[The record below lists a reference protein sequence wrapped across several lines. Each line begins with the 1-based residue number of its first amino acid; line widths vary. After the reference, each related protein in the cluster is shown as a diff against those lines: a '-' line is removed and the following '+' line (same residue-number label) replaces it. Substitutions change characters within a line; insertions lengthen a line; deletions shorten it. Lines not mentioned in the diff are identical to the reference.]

1 MNYYMN
7 QLQIKEQ
14 GSTLVDLVEEKLLKY
29 LRDNDYCIGNA
40 IPNEVE
46 LSSSLGVARSVL
58 REALSRLKMIGM
70 IDSRTRRGM
79 IIKEPSIWG
88 GIKRLIDP
96 RNLSEDT
103 LCNLLEFRIMLET
116 GMTYKLFENI
126 NSTHLKEL
134 ENIIKMEEILGYNEY
149 SPMSEVNFHSKL
161 YEITGNSTIMEFEK
175 IIYPIMEFA
184 KEKFHDY
191 LMPLNKK
198 LQQEGKLVS
207 HADLFK
213 LLADRNEEGYKQA
226 IEQHLNVYKIFLSNV
241 REHQ

>member
-1 MNYYMN
+1 MNHLPIQN
-7 QLQIKEQ
+7 Q
-14 GSTLVDLVEEKLLKY
+14 GNTLVDLVEERLLQY
-29 LRDNDYCIGNA
+29 LKDCKYCIGDT
-40 IPNEVE
+40 IPNEAV

-79 IIKEPSIWG
+79 IIKEPSILG
-88 GIKRLIDP
+88 GMKRLIDP
-96 RNLSEDT
+96 RYLSENT
-103 LCNLLEFRIMLET
+103 LHSLLEFRIMLET
-116 GMTYKLFENI
+116 GMTYKLFENL
-126 NSTHLKEL
+126 NAKHLKEL

-175 IIYPIMEFA
+175 VIYPIMEFA